1 MSGNVDKMSLD
12 ETDRQLLGLLRKN
25 ARRSISELASDLRL
39 SRSSVYARMEKLE
52 NSGVIAGYTVQLG
65 DAYHQ
70 RLIRAQVMIKMLPK
84 LSRATEKQL
93 TAMSALAALHAISGE
108 YDMIAVIESES
119 VAMLNHL
126 IDQIGEL
133 EGVEKTT
140 SSILLASKT
149 LR

>member
-1 MSGNVDKMSLD
+1 MDQ
-12 ETDRQLLGLLRKN
+12 RLLGLLRKN
-25 ARRSISELASDLRL
+25 ARRSISDLAGDLGI
-39 SRSSVYARMEKLE
+39 SRSSVYVRMERLE
-52 NSGVIAGYTVQLG
+52 RAGIIAGYTVLLG
-65 DAYHQ
+65 ASYDQ

-93 TAMSALAALHAISGE
+93 ITMPALVALHAISGE
-108 YDMIAVIESES
+108 YDMIAVIESEN
-119 VAMLNHL
+119 VAMLNQL
-126 IDQIGEL
+126 IDQIGDM